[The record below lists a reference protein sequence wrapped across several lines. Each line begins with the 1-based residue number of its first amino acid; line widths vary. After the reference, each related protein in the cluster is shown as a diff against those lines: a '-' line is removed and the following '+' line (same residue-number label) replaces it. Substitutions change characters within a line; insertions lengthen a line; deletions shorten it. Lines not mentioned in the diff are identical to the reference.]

1 MTISRAQK
9 KILGFLLVVLVTNCL
24 NSSLS
29 ASVSAT
35 VNLRRQVLQDY
46 LRCEAR
52 GRHAECDVNEVAN
65 VLQTS
70 RGVQT
75 IIFVCVALFPVILLP
90 FIVNIKELKKRCKR
104 IYSFLRATCI
114 SKG

>member
-1 MTISRAQK
+1 MIISRAQK
-9 KILGFLLVVLVTNCL
+9 KILGFLLVALLINCL

-35 VNLRRQVLQDY
+35 VNSRKKVLQDY
-46 LRCEAR
+46 LRCEAIGSR
-52 GRHAECDVNEVAN
+52 AECSTNQIAN
-65 VLQTS
+65 VLRTS

-75 IIFVCVALFPVILLP
+75 MIFVGVALFPVILLP
-90 FIVNIKELKKRCKR
+90 FIVNVKELKKRCER

>member
-1 MTISRAQK
+1 MTISWAQK
-9 KILGFLLVVLVTNCL
+9 KILAFLLVALIINFL

-35 VNLRRQVLQDY
+35 VNSRRQLLQDY

-52 GRHAECDVNEVAN
+52 GSRAECSIDQIAN
-65 VLQTS
+65 ALQTS

-75 IIFVCVALFPVILLP
+75 TIFVCVAMFPVILLP
-90 FIVNIKELKKRCKR
+90 FVVNVKELKKRCKR

-114 SKG
+114 RKG

>member
-9 KILGFLLVVLVTNCL
+9 KILGFLLLVLVINCL

-35 VNLRRQVLQDY
+35 VNSRRQVLQDY

-52 GRHAECDVNEVAN
+52 GRQAECDVNEVAN
-65 VLQTS
+65 VLRTS

-75 IIFVCVALFPVILLP
+75 SIFVCGALFPVILLP
-90 FIVNIKELKKRCKR
+90 FIVNVKELKKRCKR
-104 IYSFLRATCI
+104 IYSFLRAACI